1 MTQETY
7 RAALDAAVREYERAY
22 ADRAALDVR
31 LAELQQSIST
41 LTRLCGFVPSV
52 AFGLTDACRL
62 VLRGAGAPMTAVQV
76 RERLLSIGFDLD
88 KYENALAAIHTVL
101 KRLAES
107 GETHPIELDDSRS
120 VAYAFVTGRTFQQ
133 HQHQHHHYP
142 EPATSGKKKKG
153 SRGER

>member
-7 RAALDAAVREYERAY
+7 RAALDAAVREYEKAY

-31 LAELQQSIST
+31 LAELQQSIGT

-52 AFGLTDACRL
+52 AFGLTDACRI
-62 VLRGAGAPMTAVQV
+62 VLRGAQAPMTAVQV
-76 RERLLSIGFDLD
+76 RDRLQSIGFDLN

-107 GETHPIELDDSRS
+107 GEYGPVELDESRR
-120 VAYAFVTGRTFQQ
+120 VAYARVIDPTVL
-133 HQHQHHHYP
+133 QHQHHHEP
-142 EPATSGKKKKG
+142 EPVKPAKTRKG
-153 SRGER
+153 HRRGH